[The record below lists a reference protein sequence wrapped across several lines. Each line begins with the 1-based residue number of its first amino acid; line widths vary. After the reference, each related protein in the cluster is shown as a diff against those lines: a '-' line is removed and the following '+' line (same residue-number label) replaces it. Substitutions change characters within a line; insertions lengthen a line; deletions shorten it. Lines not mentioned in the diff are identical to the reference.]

1 MFYHQSFELTACSW
15 LLLALSAVPF
25 HSPRLPSVCLVRLA
39 VKPVGLYL
47 RLGSFVEAF
56 GPSIEQENNDKV

>member
-1 MFYHQSFELTACSW
+1 
-15 LLLALSAVPF
+15 
-25 HSPRLPSVCLVRLA
+25 LPSVCLVRLA